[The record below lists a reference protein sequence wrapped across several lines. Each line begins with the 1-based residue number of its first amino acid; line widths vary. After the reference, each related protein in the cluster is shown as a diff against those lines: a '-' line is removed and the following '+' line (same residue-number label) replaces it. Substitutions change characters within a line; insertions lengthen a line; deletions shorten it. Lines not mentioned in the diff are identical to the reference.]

1 MHGIAQLKKDN
12 GQLTPETLL
21 WPAIRFPETAL
32 NVDRPQ
38 TLSTLLLLCLAAL
51 FITSPVRASD
61 WPHLLGPTRD
71 AVYTG
76 PALAD
81 KWPTEG
87 PRIVWKLDVGEGCSS
102 PVVAEGWLIQCH
114 RLEDQLHVE
123 CLDPATG
130 KRHWTFKH
138 EMKFKDGA
146 YFDHGP
152 RPTPAPPAPIPP
164 SPMASPT
171 SKARSSSCVWI

>member
-1 MHGIAQLKKDN
+1 MRTSNSVCGTAKSTARSKARLALFIARFLRDRISEFIFQRL
-12 GQLTPETLL
+12 QSPSLL
-21 WPAIRFPETAL
+21 LLLR
-32 NVDRPQ
+32 
-38 TLSTLLLLCLAAL
+38 LSTLLLTCTA
-51 FITSPVRASD
+51 RASD

-71 AVYTG
+71 AVYAG

-87 PRIVWKLDVGEGCSS
+87 PRIVWNLDVGGGYSS
-102 PVVAEGWLIQCH
+102 PVVAEGRLIQCH
-114 RLEDQLHVE
+114 RLEDQFHVE

-130 KRHWTFKH
+130 KRRWTFKH

-152 RPTPAPPAPIPP
+152 RPTPAIRDGKVYVHNTAR
-164 SPMASPT
+164 ASF
-171 SKARSSSCVWI
+171 SRDQ